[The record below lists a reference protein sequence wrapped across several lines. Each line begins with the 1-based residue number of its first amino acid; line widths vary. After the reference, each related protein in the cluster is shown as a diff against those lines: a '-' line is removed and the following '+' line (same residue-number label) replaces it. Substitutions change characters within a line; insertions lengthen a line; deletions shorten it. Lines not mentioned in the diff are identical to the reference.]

1 MSSVRAFTG
10 REAELAAIAK
20 QASECAETGTPR
32 VVLIE
37 GPPGIGKSALV
48 HEALR
53 VVAPDWQSHEV
64 HFDPSDA
71 DRPLDA
77 VVQFLRYDAR
87 ADAPRDVPRLVQMLL
102 DQIQRLAEPFVMVVE
117 NLHWADDG
125 TRDVLYQTARDAAR
139 SPLLVIAT
147 VQPQHHES
155 VSRFGRLADAHSTS
169 VHLVLEPLRADEI
182 RQRLVDASGLPVGA
196 PVAERVLQATDG
208 FPAFVD
214 HVGRWLASSGPG
226 VSRHIDDALE
236 SFGDG
241 GGPSGS

>member
-1 MSSVRAFTG
+1 M
-10 REAELAAIAK
+10 
-20 QASECAETGTPR
+20 
-32 VVLIE
+32 VLIE

-53 VVAPDWQSHEV
+53 VVTPDWQSHEV

-102 DQIQRLAEPFVMVVE
+102 EQTQRLAEPFVMVVE

-125 TRDVLYQTARDAAR
+125 TRDVLYQTARDATR
-139 SPLLVIAT
+139 SPLLIIAT

-169 VHLVLEPLRADEI
+169 VHLVLEPLGADEI
-182 RQRLVDASGLPVGA
+182 RQRLVDASGLPSARRSRRECCRPPTASQRLWTMWAAGWRAQVPA
-196 PVAERVLQATDG
+196 AAVTSMTRWNRSATAAV
-208 FPAFVD
+208 P
-214 HVGRWLASSGPG
+214 R
-226 VSRHIDDALE
+226 RT
-236 SFGDG
+236 
-241 GGPSGS
+241 